1 MSYEWV
7 DHTSEL
13 ELRIDAASEEDVF
26 VDALDAYRE
35 LAGGAGEEATYEIEL
50 AGADRADLLA
60 RWIDE
65 LVYLADS
72 RGFLPERVLELE
84 AGPASLRATV
94 AGREGEASAA
104 VKAVTYHDLA
114 FGFDGSR
121 WQARV
126 VLDV

>member
-1 MSYEWV
+1 MYEWV
-7 DHTSEL
+7 EHTSEA
-13 ELRIDAASEEDVF
+13 ELRIEASSEEEVF
-26 VDALDAYRE
+26 ADALAAYRE
-35 LAGGAGEEATYEIEL
+35 LATGDGEDAVEEIAL
-50 AGADRADLLA
+50 QAPDRADLLA

-84 AGPASLRATV
+84 VGPDALRATV
-94 AGREGEASAA
+94 AGRAGEASST

-121 WQARV
+121 WHARV

>member
-1 MSYEWV
+1 M
-7 DHTSEL
+7 
-13 ELRIDAASEEDVF
+13 ELRVEADSEEGVF

-35 LAGGAGEEATYEIEL
+35 LAAGSGEETAYEIAL
-50 AGADRADLLA
+50 QGSDRADLLA

-72 RGFLPERVLELE
+72 RGFLPESVLELE
-84 AGPASLRATV
+84 VRPDALRATV
-94 AGREGEASAA
+94 AGREGEASST
-104 VKAVTYHDLA
+104 VKAVTYHELE

-121 WQARV
+121 WHARV